1 MLVRYAV
8 LCHDRQSNVQLCGCE
23 VLCDVRSDDTLAVSH
38 CSVTFLVL
46 TEISSATSA
55 GKLPV
60 SAAMVGVEQQSS
72 AGAMPA
78 QRPLPAGGVPAA
90 DMPSMA
96 PSVPYRPP
104 VWPRLSLHLVSLSAC
119 SQCLSQVLAVQLPPG
134 PPHENPSSYEYNKLN
149 GCCR

>member
-72 AGAMPA
+72 AGAQHGPVSA
-78 QRPLPAGGVPAA
+78 LQAS
-90 DMPSMA
+90 SMA
-96 PSVPYRPP
+96 KAIPASCVLVCLFTVPEPGASCTIASWPP
-104 VWPRLSLHLVSLSAC
+104 A
-119 SQCLSQVLAVQLPPG
+119 
-134 PPHENPSSYEYNKLN
+134 
-149 GCCR
+149 

>member
-1 MLVRYAV
+1 MTFELRMSELCPIAQTHQVR
-8 LCHDRQSNVQLCGCE
+8 LPETHL
-23 VLCDVRSDDTLAVSH
+23 
-38 CSVTFLVL
+38 
-46 TEISSATSA
+46 ATSA

-104 VWPRLSLHLVSLSAC
+104 VCPRLSLRLVSLSVY
-119 SQCLSQVLAVQLPPG
+119 SQCLRQVLAVQLLPFPRIEARD
-134 PPHENPSSYEYNKLN
+134 PTSSIS
-149 GCCR
+149 